1 MISCLWLNS
10 IASCIYSTFFLT
22 INLLM
27 DLGTTLFK
35 QCHMTELNLGHAQ
48 QGLEH
53 LGGCFRILP
62 TTSAHLT
69 SLQGPAVDNLFAVA
83 HHSCLPSLVTTFS
96 LIYGK
101 VLVTVQLYS
110 KQLKTYGRAYT
121 VILGYFFLRKQGL
134 YL

>member
-1 MISCLWLNS
+1 
-10 IASCIYSTFFLT
+10 
-22 INLLM
+22 
-27 DLGTTLFK
+27 
-35 QCHMTELNLGHAQ
+35 MTELNLGHAQ

-121 VILGYFFLRKQGL
+121 VILGYFFFKEAGTLPLKFCIVMWLPLQFYFSFHMGGNFL
-134 YL
+134 G